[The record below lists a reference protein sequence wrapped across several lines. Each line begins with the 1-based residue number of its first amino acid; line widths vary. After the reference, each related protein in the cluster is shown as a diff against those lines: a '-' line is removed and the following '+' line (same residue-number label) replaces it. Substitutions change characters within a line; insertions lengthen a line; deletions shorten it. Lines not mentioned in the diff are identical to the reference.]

1 MKRSHGFDGES
12 LSREI
17 ISEERE
23 SSRCV
28 QQQAGVRS
36 GPGPLL
42 LLLLLLLARGKQEAG
57 GWSQELLSRKLS
69 VTRRGGHHQ
78 ALCLNT
84 RSARVDIFIAVSCR

>member
-1 MKRSHGFDGES
+1 MGLMFDGES

-36 GPGPLL
+36 GPGPLLLL

>member
-36 GPGPLL
+36 GPGP
-42 LLLLLLLARGKQEAG
+42 LLLLLARGKQEAG